1 MTISR
6 YRAQKKA
13 FQMKDLLFGRL
24 VGIEPTT
31 SGTTNLRSNR
41 LSYNR
46 HISDGKLTNNLLSV
60 QC

>member
-1 MTISR
+1 
-6 YRAQKKA
+6 
-13 FQMKDLLFGRL
+13 MKDLFFGRL

-60 QC
+60 QS